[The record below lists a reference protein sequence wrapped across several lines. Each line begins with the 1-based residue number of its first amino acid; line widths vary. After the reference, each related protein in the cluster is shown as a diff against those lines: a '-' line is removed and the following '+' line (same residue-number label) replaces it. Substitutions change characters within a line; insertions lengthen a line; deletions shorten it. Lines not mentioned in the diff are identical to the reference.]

1 MWLVAAVLHTAMGS
15 ISIAAITTAGI
26 LAPIAASLGVPVVLI
41 ALAACSGALFL
52 PHVSSN
58 FFWMFQSL
66 LGLTTRGTFET
77 HAVAMSLASVISL
90 PIVLPLDIVV

>member
-1 MWLVAAVLHTAMGS
+1 
-15 ISIAAITTAGI
+15 
-26 LAPIAASLGVPVVLI
+26 
-41 ALAACSGALFL
+41 
-52 PHVSSN
+52 
-58 FFWMFQSL
+58 MFQSL